1 MDGSMIYRKKLK
13 SFFSRFV
20 RIAPSDFIQVN
31 YRVLTWAKKTYS
43 YYRFAKCYF
52 ALFAT

>member
-1 MDGSMIYRKKLK
+1 MDGSMICRKKLK
-13 SFFSRFV
+13 SISSRFV

-31 YRVLTWAKKTYS
+31 HSVLTWAKKTYS
-43 YYRFAKCYF
+43 WYRFAKCYF